1 MEDVD
6 IENATLAD
14 VSAAEDVET
23 DARAWPLLSASISP
37 SASRHT
43 RPGGRG
49 RSALHEPV
57 DMSRRSSRRK
67 LGPSEQTRA
76 DLVYPRSLQVLE
88 PGRTRRH
95 PMPRV
100 ARMLWGV
107 AIGFAS
113 AMSVAGLLAWLG

>member
-1 MEDVD
+1 
-6 IENATLAD
+6 
-14 VSAAEDVET
+14 
-23 DARAWPLLSASISP
+23 
-37 SASRHT
+37 
-43 RPGGRG
+43 
-49 RSALHEPV
+49 
-57 DMSRRSSRRK
+57 MSRRSPRRK
-67 LGPSEQTRA
+67 IGPSEQTRA

-113 AMSVAGLLAWLG
+113 AMSVAGLVAWLG